1 MLLDKIYGSE
11 TISARDLGIEDARI
25 MEVDNV
31 RGTVKIDIEYL
42 EGLEEKLSRISREN
56 IKLKEDNGRLTDEAN
71 SIIYQLEEEKRK
83 LINELQEV
91 KEKTNYI
98 DLDYEALKVV
108 AIEAGLTALNLESE
122 LSHLKDKTVKV
133 KYTKEY
139 VEKELNKR
147 ISGAK
152 DMLKD
157 VSTEKY
163 IDTLQKVGL
172 MEKEIRRLEIDNKIL
187 VEKVGGEVKHSE
199 RIKMGYDNVRKSEVT
214 KEVIEELIGKGLSKV
229 AIAERL
235 KVTRQ
240 TIYNILNS

>member
-11 TISARDLGIEDARI
+11 TMSARDLGIEDARI

-56 IKLKEDNGRLTDEAN
+56 IKLKEDNGRLIDEAN
-71 SIIYQLEEEKRK
+71 SIIYKLEGEKRK
-83 LINELQEV
+83 LSNELQEV